1 MVVLNECQVECQLS
15 SKLFRRRHLYI
26 TIYSIKRK
34 WQNPEHFLKILF
46 RCQSTYKLPVLKW
59 ESFHVG
65 TIFIRLIFP
74 CLFDKNSVEIYSGK
88 MMVFCLL
95 GNPPQRIFVNRYLN
109 NSINVLSLYWLIT
122 LCLEFVVWY
131 WFSIIIQ
138 VSCCQLSI
146 LIALYT
152 L

>member
-74 CLFDKNSVEIYSGK
+74 CLFDKNSVEIYSRK
-88 MMVFCLL
+88 
-95 GNPPQRIFVNRYLN
+95 RIFVNRYLN
-109 NSINVLSLYWLIT
+109 NSINVLSFYCLIT

-131 WFSIIIQ
+131 WFSIIMQ